1 MMKGMLT
8 TAEAEQL
15 VIATLKSRF
24 ESQSVSIVNSRTVD
38 REFGWVFF
46 LAVDKFLPADE
57 PQVRLPRQVIVNKY
71 SEQILASSVD
81 HSPEQFIKLYE
92 EFLAENQ
99 VLGRE
104 WCLTL
109 AFPHRGKNWSVQ
121 RLAKKAKEAGF
132 YEVTGNSRSP

>member
-1 MMKGMLT
+1 
-8 TAEAEQL
+8 L
-15 VIATLKSRF
+15 VVATLRSHF
-24 ESQSVSIVNSRTVD
+24 ENQKISVADSRTIE
-38 REFGWVFF
+38 RAFGWVFF
-46 LAVDKFLPADE
+46 LAMDQFFSADRSGVKF
-57 PQVRLPRQVIVNKY
+57 PRQVIVNKY

-109 AFPHRGKNWSVQ
+109 ASPDLLRNRSVDH
-121 RLAKKAKEAGF
+121 LAKKAKEAGF
-132 YEVTGNSRSP
+132 YEVAGNSRSP

>member
-1 MMKGMLT
+1 VTKEQAERLVVAILT
-8 TAEAEQL
+8 
-15 VIATLKSRF
+15 SRF
-24 ESQSVSIVNSRTVD
+24 GNQRVSIDDSRTVE
-38 REFGWVFF
+38 RAFGWVFF
-46 LAVDKFLPADE
+46 LATDEFFSADGSE
-57 PQVRLPRQVIVNKY
+57 VKVPRQVIVNKY

-92 EFLAENQ
+92 DFLAENQ

-109 AFPHRGKNWSVQ
+109 AFPHRGKSWSVE
-121 RLAKKAKEAGF
+121 RLAKKAKNEGF